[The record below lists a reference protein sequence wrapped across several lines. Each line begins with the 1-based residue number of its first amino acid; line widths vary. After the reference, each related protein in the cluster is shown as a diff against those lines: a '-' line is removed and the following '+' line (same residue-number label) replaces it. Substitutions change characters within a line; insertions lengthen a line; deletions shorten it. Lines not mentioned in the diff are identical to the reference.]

1 MIKLIYN
8 YKNKI
13 LIFLSIISLISFINS
28 VKKGFLNGCD
38 FQWQPALL
46 FWEGINH
53 YSRFME
59 NGKYE
64 FLCQGG
70 EYAHLLNIVY
80 YPYTLVEWEVARVLW
95 VFTNIFFTFIV
106 PLLICKKFNIPKDK
120 TIILILIFMTCSP
133 TRMTINYGQ
142 QSLLVLFFLCLPF
155 VSKSSFSYFFSG
167 ISFVKY
173 STGYVLFLNF
183 LANKEFKKLFL
194 ASILYLSGW
203 FFYFLYTNSNPIINF
218 FEPIKWSLQ
227 QKYIRQVA
235 DIYSLLQIYFFTN
248 SGIFLKC
255 LSIISIFILNFFIL
269 IKINKIP
276 DNFLK
281 MSLIMICPLV
291 FFPHSN
297 YDYVLLFPLA
307 CYSLLNF
314 EKYLNKVNFF
324 FVIYFFFFHRL
335 VKHMIDLE
343 WLYQPTLL
351 IFMIII
357 LFLNIRTNLKYNQ
370 NL

>member
-1 MIKLIYN
+1 MKLIYN
-8 YKNKI
+8 NRNKI
-13 LIFLSIISLISFINS
+13 LIFLIIISIISFINS
-28 VKKGFLNGCD
+28 VNKGFLNGCD

-53 YSRFME
+53 YSRFMD

-70 EYAHLLNIVY
+70 EYAQLLNIIY

-95 VFTNIFFTFIV
+95 VFTNIFFTFAI
-106 PLLICKKFNIPKDK
+106 PLLICKKFQIPKYK
-120 TIILILIFMTCSP
+120 TVILILIFMTCSP

-155 VSKSSFSYFFSG
+155 ISKSNFSYFFSG
-167 ISFVKY
+167 LSFVKY

-183 LANKEFKKLFL
+183 LAKKEFKKLFL
-194 ASILYLSGW
+194 ASILYLLGW
-203 FFYFLYTNSNPIINF
+203 LFYFLYTNSNPIINF
-218 FEPIKWSLQ
+218 FEPIQWSLQ

-235 DIYSLLQIYFFTN
+235 DIYSLLQIYFFSN
-248 SGIFLKC
+248 FSVFFKF
-255 LSIISIFILNFFIL
+255 LSIVLIFILNLLIL
-269 IKINKIP
+269 IKINKLA

-281 MSLIMICPLV
+281 MSLIMVCPLI

-297 YDYVLLFPLA
+297 YDYVLLFPLV
-307 CYSLLNF
+307 CHSLLNF

-335 VKHMIDLE
+335 VKHLIDLD
-343 WLYQPTLL
+343 WLYQPILL
-351 IFMIII
+351 TFMIML
-357 LFLNIRTNLKYNQ
+357 LFINIRVNLKNNE